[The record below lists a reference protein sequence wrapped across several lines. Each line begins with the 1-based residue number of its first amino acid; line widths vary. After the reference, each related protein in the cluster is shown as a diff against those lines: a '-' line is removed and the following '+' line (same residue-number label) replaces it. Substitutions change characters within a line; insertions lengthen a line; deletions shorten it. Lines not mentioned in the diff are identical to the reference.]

1 MNKKILSFD
10 VGVVNLSYCFL
21 TKKDNNWDIIEWNNI
36 DLTNRNELL
45 CNCNKKAKFTISI
58 DNINK
63 YYCNKCSKTI
73 NINNIEFSNYYID
86 IKNNNKFCKYLI
98 NSKDKNKLCNKKA
111 CYDKEEDC
119 YCSIHAKQLYKKY
132 INNNK
137 LNPFKLQKSS
147 SIKFD
152 DIKYHLIMEL
162 DKKIHLLDA
171 DYVIIE
177 NQPSMKNPRMKSIA
191 STIYDYYLIRGKVD
205 KELNKSNICEVKFI
219 SPSNKLKISNSKDK
233 EDLNNVPKSQ
243 KYKLIKSLGIKYCL
257 ELISH
262 LNNWI
267 IFFNTNK
274 KKDDL
279 ADSFLQGVYFY
290 NLYKL

>member
-1 MNKKILSFD
+1 
-10 VGVVNLSYCFL
+10 
-21 TKKDNNWDIIEWNNI
+21 
-36 DLTNRNELL
+36 
-45 CNCNKKAKFTISI
+45 
-58 DNINK
+58 
-63 YYCNKCSKTI
+63 
-73 NINNIEFSNYYID
+73 
-86 IKNNNKFCKYLI
+86 
-98 NSKDKNKLCNKKA
+98 
-111 CYDKEEDC
+111 
-119 YCSIHAKQLYKKY
+119 
-132 INNNK
+132 
-137 LNPFKLQKSS
+137 
-147 SIKFD
+147 
-152 DIKYHLIMEL
+152 MEL

-279 ADSFLQGVYFY
+279 ADSFLQGLWFLSTFKKVDQ
-290 NLYKL
+290 K